1 MAERFSKIGFV
12 LSIIGAAI
20 GLGNAWK
27 FPYMVGSNGG
37 SAFILIYLFFAFA
50 VGLSIFFAEM
60 AMGKISRLDT
70 VGAFK
75 SLATKGAN
83 SWKFAGVIMVTG
95 LFIASFYTLIIG
107 WVLKYVILSFGEL
120 PKDMASSETLFVNF
134 TSNGINEQ
142 ILYFSI
148 AFFAYFF
155 ILTKA

>member
-75 SLATKGAN
+75 SLATKRG
-83 SWKFAGVIMVTG
+83 KFLEICRCYHGDWAIYR
-95 LFIASFYTLIIG
+95 F
-107 WVLKYVILSFGEL
+107 VLHAHHWLGFKIRHFKLWR
-120 PKDMASSETLFVNF
+120 AT
-134 TSNGINEQ
+134 
-142 ILYFSI
+142 
-148 AFFAYFF
+148 
-155 ILTKA
+155 

>member
-83 SWKFAGVIMVTG
+83 SWKFACVIMVTG

-107 WVLKYVILSFGEL
+107 WVLK
-120 PKDMASSETLFVNF
+120 
-134 TSNGINEQ
+134 
-142 ILYFSI
+142 
-148 AFFAYFF
+148 
-155 ILTKA
+155 

>member
-1 MAERFSKIGFV
+1 MDRFSKVGFV

-37 SAFILIYLFFAFA
+37 SAFILIYLFFAFV

-75 SLATKGAN
+75 SSYKGGKFLEICWCCDGDRDIHRIFLHAHHWLGFKIRYLK
-83 SWKFAGVIMVTG
+83 SW
-95 LFIASFYTLIIG
+95 
-107 WVLKYVILSFGEL
+107 
-120 PKDMASSETLFVNF
+120 
-134 TSNGINEQ
+134 
-142 ILYFSI
+142 
-148 AFFAYFF
+148 
-155 ILTKA
+155 